1 VNYTEFI
8 DAVARRARVPS
19 EEAEDVTR
27 ATLETLTDRITA
39 GQASRIA
46 GQLPVELRQHLH
58 KTTSAIGAQIAESF
72 GVDEFVER
80 VAERGGGDLTMADG
94 GMRAVLSTIGEV
106 VSRDELEDLVSQLP
120 KEFWEMIQAGA
131 RVEVRPRGA

>member
-1 VNYTEFI
+1 VNYAEFI
-8 DAVARRARVPS
+8 EAVARRAQVPS
-19 EEAEDVTR
+19 DEAEAITR
-27 ATLETLTDRITA
+27 AALETLTDRITA

-46 GQLPVELRQHLH
+46 GQLPVELREHLH

-80 VAERGGGDLTMADG
+80 VAARAGVDVTMADA
-94 GMRAVLSTIGEV
+94 GMRAAFSTIGEA
-106 VSRDELEDLVSQLP
+106 VSTDELQDMVSQLP